1 MKCFPAE
8 LPRSAV
14 PSLYGRC
21 RDVRFVHDTDEL
33 GGQSGAP
40 ADREI
45 MIEWIEALPAAV
57 DEALQAQ
64 PTWMATAAKAA
75 NSLKP

>member
-1 MKCFPAE
+1 MC
-8 LPRSAV
+8 LRRWLLRLLLRL
-14 PSLYGRC
+14 SLR
-21 RDVRFVHDTDEL
+21 L
-33 GGQSGAP
+33 GGQEHTVRARRVVLALPPRVAQAGVRFEP
-40 ADREI
+40 
-45 MIEWIEALPAAV
+45 ALPAAV